1 MGVFAWIDMMD
12 RIWVLFGR
20 VESLT
25 LDPLSISPW
34 EGEGDELAGE
44 GKEVLA
50 DSYVLW
56 VGRPRWGAR
65 PTDVGPSPC
74 WWATTRS
81 PVRLRFFEPSPRR
94 LGSRVRQVG

>member
-1 MGVFAWIDMMD
+1 MGLGDYWGYLHGWTGWIGF
-12 RIWVLFGR
+12 WVLFGR

-44 GKEVLA
+44 GKKVLA

-74 WWATTRS
+74 WWATTRIAPTS
-81 PVRLRFFEPSPRR
+81 
-94 LGSRVRQVG
+94 